1 MNGSI
6 KEGLT
11 AALIVRDER
20 ENLEQLLPI
29 LAGAVDDIVIVDTG
43 STDGTIDVARA
54 GGARVIEDGWH
65 DDFSRARN
73 RGLEEVRTSHV
84 LWLDADDRLAR
95 ENLPR
100 IREAALARP
109 NTALLLLLINEDP
122 DQHAVTSC
130 FQLRVFPNDPRHR
143 FTGRVHEQIL
153 PQLTATGVTT
163 ARLDVPIRHRGYL
176 DPAEVTRKARRN
188 LQLLRREIEEDD
200 RNLTAL
206 YHFVKAASRTGE
218 LEEGARIARQTVAN
232 PPPGS
237 PADVIQAL
245 RVLGAQ
251 LTLRLGREEEAQQ
264 ILREAVDADRTD
276 PLARLFLGQRLRSKG
291 DFAGAFRLLEA
302 ARRLPIRSGSL
313 PVPVAGI
320 RRAIRLQLGEL
331 CELFGRPA
339 DAVSLYK
346 EILEAD
352 REDDSAKR
360 ACSRALLGAQ
370 RLEEA
375 AAMLDALPD
384 PAGGDAELAL
394 LRATLA
400 FLQGQVEQARSHFEA
415 AAALD
420 PRAWAAPLHLGHLAL
435 RRGDLPSA
443 LIHYTKALVCADI
456 PETRVGMAACQL
468 EHGLA
473 QIALEH
479 LAKAADQARG
489 RPLPAGT
496 EALAGEALL
505 LVGLPQPARDALEAH
520 LKRFG
525 PEPRIVSR
533 LADCYR
539 EMGEPAAARV
549 GYEEALRLEPTLA
562 TAREGL
568 RALT

>member
-1 MNGSI
+1 M
-6 KEGLT
+6 KAGLT

-20 ENLEQLLPI
+20 ANLEQLLPI
-29 LAGAVDDIVIVDTG
+29 LTGAIDDIVIVDTG
-43 STDGTIDVARA
+43 SIDGTIEVARA
-54 GGARVIEDGWH
+54 AGARVIEDAWH

-95 ENLPR
+95 EDLPR

-122 DQHAVTSC
+122 DPHAVTSC
-130 FQLRVFPNDPRHR
+130 FQLRVFPSDPRHR

-153 PQLTATGVTT
+153 PQLTRSGVTT

-176 DPAEVTRKARRN
+176 DPAEVMRKAKRN
-188 LQLLRREIEEDD
+188 VQLLRREIEEDD

-237 PADVIQAL
+237 PVEVIQAL
-245 RVLGAQ
+245 RVLSAQ
-251 LTLRLGREEEAQQ
+251 LTLRLGREAEARQLLHQ
-264 ILREAVDADRTD
+264 AVEADRSD
-276 PLARLFLGQRLRSKG
+276 PLARLFLAQRLRSEG
-291 DFAGAFRLLEA
+291 DLAGAFRLLEE

-339 DAVSLYK
+339 DAVYLYK

-360 ACSRALLGAQ
+360 ACARALLGGG
-370 RLEEA
+370 RLEDA
-375 AAMLDALPD
+375 AALLNSLLD

-400 FLQGQVEQARSHFEA
+400 FLQGDLERARSFFETV
-415 AAALD
+415 AALD
-420 PRAWAAPLHLGHLAL
+420 PRGWAAPLHLGHLAL
-435 RRGDLPSA
+435 RRGDLRGA
-443 LIHYTKALVCADI
+443 LIHYSKSLACADI

-468 EHGLA
+468 EHGLP

-479 LAKAADQARG
+479 LARAADQAHG
-489 RPLPAGT
+489 RPLPAGA

-505 LVGLPQPARDALEAH
+505 LLGLPQPARDALEVH

-539 EMGEPAAARV
+539 EMGEAAAARV
-549 GYEEALRLEPTLA
+549 GYEEALRLEPSLA

-568 RALT
+568 RSLS